1 MKEIALLGATGS
13 IGTQTLDVVRTHPE
27 LFRVHAMTAG
37 WNTKLFV
44 SQLEEFRP
52 SFAVVASEQTA
63 KEMNILFP
71 DIEFSWGVQGLCE
84 AASAPAVHMT
94 VNGLMGMI
102 GLQPTMAAIEAG
114 KDVALANK
122 ETLVTGG
129 AVVMDA
135 VSRAGV
141 RLLPVDSEHSA
152 IFQCLQGQSAPERL
166 ILTASGGPFR
176 GWTKEQLKSVTKEQA
191 LKHPNWSM
199 GQKITVDSATMM
211 NKGLEIIEAR
221 WLFDMEPERID
232 VVIHPE
238 SILHS
243 AVVFSDGS
251 VIGQM
256 GFPDMRIPISYALSW
271 PRRLKAME
279 KPVDL
284 TALGCLHFE
293 KPDPNTFRC
302 LGLAMEAVRAGGS
315 YPAVL
320 NAANEEAV
328 AAFLREEITFFRISE
343 LVEAALDQHKGCAIN
358 SIEDVLALE
367 KAARAEVRALI

>member
-1 MKEIALLGATGS
+1 
-13 IGTQTLDVVRTHPE
+13 
-27 LFRVHAMTAG
+27 
-37 WNTKLFV
+37 
-44 SQLEEFRP
+44 
-52 SFAVVASEQTA
+52 
-63 KEMNILFP
+63 
-71 DIEFSWGVQGLCE
+71 
-84 AASAPAVHMT
+84 
-94 VNGLMGMI
+94 
-102 GLQPTMAAIEAG
+102 
-114 KDVALANK
+114 
-122 ETLVTGG
+122 
-129 AVVMDA
+129 
-135 VSRAGV
+135 
-141 RLLPVDSEHSA
+141 
-152 IFQCLQGQSAPERL
+152 
-166 ILTASGGPFR
+166 
-176 GWTKEQLKSVTKEQA
+176 
-191 LKHPNWSM
+191 
-199 GQKITVDSATMM
+199 
-211 NKGLEIIEAR
+211 
-221 WLFDMEPERID
+221 MEPERID

>member
-13 IGTQTLDVVRTHPE
+13 IGTQTLDVVRAHPE

-37 WNTKLFV
+37 RNLKLFA
-44 SQLEEFRP
+44 SQLEEFQP
-52 SFAVVASEQTA
+52 SFAVVASERAALDMQG
-63 KEMNILFP
+63 LFP
-71 DIEFSWGVQGLCE
+71 SIEFSWGIRGLCD

-102 GLQPTMAAIEAG
+102 GLQPTMAAVEAG

-129 AVVMDA
+129 AVIMDA
-135 VSRAGV
+135 VRRAGV

-152 IFQCLQGQSAPERL
+152 IFQCLQGQAAPDRL

-176 GWTKEQLKSVTKEQA
+176 GYTKERLKSVTMEQA

-221 WLFDMEPERID
+221 WLFDIEPGRID

-243 AVVFSDGS
+243 AVVFADGS

-271 PRRLKAME
+271 PQRLKTAE
-279 KPVDL
+279 KPIDL

-293 KPDPNTFRC
+293 KPDPHTFRC
-302 LGLAMEAVRAGGS
+302 LGLAMEAAVAGGS

-328 AAFLREEITFFRISE
+328 AAFLREDISFCRIAE
-343 LVEAALDQHKGCAIN
+343 LVESALARHEGCAVN
-358 SIEDVLALE
+358 SIGDVLALE
-367 KAARAEVRALI
+367 QAARADVRSLI